1 METIDP
7 NHLQE
12 APPPAEEAAPAP
24 AKTPAV
30 AESSK
35 PSRRP
40 RRKKPRRLGRLLL
53 RVIGL
58 VVLLAALA
66 ILLAIFIPKMK
77 EATRIDISVPESLS
91 GIMPDEALGYNR
103 VDFQQAILGET
114 REKSELIVLEQ
125 DVDVSTEISHT
136 LANISIFSKSKTL
149 ISYGT
154 GVYTID
160 LSVIGSDDIVLDE
173 VAKVVSVTI
182 PHATL
187 TYVNFDVSKTESG
200 ETKRAIFGFGEIKL
214 TTEQM
219 TLLESTIEETMR
231 EKLGAP
237 EALSAADERALI
249 LVRELLDPLVKTVAS
264 EFAVK
269 VLMD

>member
-7 NHLQE
+7 NNPQDAMAPAVKIPAPE
-12 APPPAEEAAPAP
+12 APGQAEPPE
-24 AKTPAV
+24 
-30 AESSK
+30 K
-35 PSRRP
+35 PGRKRARRRRP
-40 RRKKPRRLGRLLL
+40 RWLGRVLW

-58 VVLLAALA
+58 VILLGVVAV
-66 ILLAIFIPKMK
+66 LLAIFIPKVK
-77 EATRIDISVPESLS
+77 EATRIDITVPDSLS
-91 GIMPDEALGYNR
+91 GLAPDEELGYNR
-103 VDFQQAILGET
+103 FDFQEAILGET

-136 LANISIFSKSKTL
+136 LANISLFAKSQTL

-154 GVYTID
+154 GIYTID
-160 LSVIGSDDIVLDE
+160 LSVIGSGDIVLDE
-173 VAKVVSVTI
+173 IAKVVSVTI

-187 TYVNFDVSKTESG
+187 SYVNFDVTKTESG

-219 TLLESTIEETMR
+219 TMLESAIEQTMR

-269 VLMD
+269 VLMG

>member
-7 NHLQE
+7 NNIPK
-12 APPPAEEAAPAP
+12 APPPAEDAPLTPAETPELTEAAAP
-24 AKTPAV
+24 P
-30 AESSK
+30 
-35 PSRRP
+35 RRP
-40 RRKKPRRLGRLLL
+40 RRKKPRWLGRLLW
-53 RVIGL
+53 RVIVL
-58 VVLLAALA
+58 VVLLAAVA
-66 ILLAIFIPKMK
+66 ILLAIFIPKIK
-77 EATRIDISVPESLS
+77 EATRIDITVPDSLAQ
-91 GIMPDEALGYNR
+91 IMPDEQLGYNR
-103 VDFQQAILGET
+103 IDFQQAILGET

-136 LANISIFSKSKTL
+136 LANISIFSKSQTL

-154 GVYTID
+154 GIYTID
-160 LSVIGSDDIVLDE
+160 LSGIGSDDIVLDE
-173 VAKVVSVTI
+173 IAKVVSVTI

-187 TYVNFDVSKTESG
+187 GYVNFDVSKTESG
-200 ETKRAIFGFGEIKL
+200 ETRRAIFGFGQIKL

-237 EALSAADERALI
+237 EALAAADERALI